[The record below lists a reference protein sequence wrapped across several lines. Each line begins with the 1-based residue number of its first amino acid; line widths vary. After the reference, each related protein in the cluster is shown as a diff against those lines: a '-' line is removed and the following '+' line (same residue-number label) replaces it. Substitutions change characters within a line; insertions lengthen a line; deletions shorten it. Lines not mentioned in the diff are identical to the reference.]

1 MTAPH
6 PQRRLADRL
15 LDAGV
20 DVARRYV
27 EADRYDP
34 GRPSLGVLIAETLAQ
49 HERIGEER
57 ILTRVRDL
65 IEQRTKLRDERLDL
79 ALRHAREGN
88 LGPASSELRWAA
100 DLDQQIGALRLLLAD
115 PPTTVDGPCG
125 LGQDQ
130 RA

>member
-1 MTAPH
+1 VTAQFGGDAGCRQAPALH

-15 LDAGV
+15 LDAGT

-57 ILTRVRDL
+57 ILTRVRAL
-65 IEQRTKLRDERLDL
+65 IEQRTALRDERLDL

-88 LGPASSELRWAA
+88 LPPAASELRWAS
-100 DLDQQIGALRLLLAD
+100 DLDEQISALRLLLAEE
-115 PPTTVDGPCG
+115 GP
-125 LGQDQ
+125 
-130 RA
+130 